1 MKYAIIENG
10 KVVNTAIADSPMGQD
25 WVQSDVAGIGWTYD
39 GNSFAEPETP
49 QPKRADVI
57 RARLGEIDSI
67 TDRPRTRRELQL
79 NKTATKAWLQTL
91 DDEAD
96 ALREE
101 LKTLAPEK
109 NKPSAS
115 KSGGGGGPLEPV

>member
-1 MKYAIIENG
+1 MQVVNLTNPGAEPVDGDLIQIIHSNGFNEQKQYWAPVDPPLPTRRQAII
-10 KVVNTAIADSPMGQD
+10 
-25 WVQSDVAGIGWTYD
+25 
-39 GNSFAEPETP
+39 
-49 QPKRADVI
+49 
-57 RARLGEIDSI
+57 ARLSEIDAI
-67 TDRPRTRRELQL
+67 TDRPRTRRELAL
-79 NKTATKAWLQTL
+79 AKNATKAWLQTL

-101 LKTLAPEK
+101 LKTLAAEK

>member
-1 MKYAIIENG
+1 MNITNLTNPGVDPVDGDLVRITYPNG
-10 KVVNTAIADSPMGQD
+10 ATEKKQYWAPVDPPSP
-25 WVQSDVAGIGWTYD
+25 T
-39 GNSFAEPETP
+39 
-49 QPKRADVI
+49 RRDVI
-57 RARLGEIDSI
+57 LSRLSEIDAI
-67 TDRPRTRRELQL
+67 TDRPRTRRELAL
-79 NKTATKAWLQTL
+79 AKNATKAWLQTL

-101 LKTLAPEK
+101 LKTLAAEK

>member
-1 MKYAIIENG
+1 MQIINLSRENQDPIDG
-10 KVVNTAIADSPMGQD
+10 DMIRIIHGNGFTEEKQYTAPG
-25 WVQSDVAGIGWTYD
+25 
-39 GNSFAEPETP
+39 ETP
-49 QPKRADVI
+49 APTRRQVI
-57 RARLGEIDSI
+57 IARLLEIDDI
-67 TDRPRTRRELQL
+67 TDRPRTRRELAL
-79 NKTATKAWLQTL
+79 AKNATKAWLQTL

-101 LKTLAPEK
+101 LKTLAAEK